1 MAFGAGFYGYKS
13 LLAKVRG
20 LFLRDLKLVD

>member
-1 MAFGAGFYGYKS
+1 MAFGAGFYWDKS
-13 LLAKVRG
+13 LLAKVSG